1 MRYSANLNIII
12 KAIEKAAGRMPRD
25 FIELENL
32 QSNPISAT
40 KFANACYNKVKQT
53 LAEDLLRFRP
63 EYNLI
68 FSDGEKV
75 INKKDAEY
83 SYAIF
88 PIDGLGNLSRSDP
101 HFTVAIAL
109 EHIDASGKKE
119 SISVAISNIVGNE
132 VFYCEKGFGAYVS
145 SRRLRVSKKS
155 GNEKSAAVIEDLNFA
170 QSEKSKNLSL
180 RNYGCKTLEI
190 AYLASSRLDAVILND
205 SKDNELIKPFML
217 LVREAGGKVVESDN
231 LILASNGLINLV

>member
-68 FSDGEKV
+68 FSDKSE
-75 INKKDAEY
+75 
-83 SYAIF
+83 F
-88 PIDGLGNLSRSDP
+88 P
-101 HFTVAIAL
+101 
-109 EHIDASGKKE
+109 
-119 SISVAISNIVGNE
+119 
-132 VFYCEKGFGAYVS
+132 
-145 SRRLRVSKKS
+145 
-155 GNEKSAAVIEDLNFA
+155 
-170 QSEKSKNLSL
+170 
-180 RNYGCKTLEI
+180 
-190 AYLASSRLDAVILND
+190 
-205 SKDNELIKPFML
+205 
-217 LVREAGGKVVESDN
+217 
-231 LILASNGLINLV
+231 